1 MNAHKG
7 LFQGAD
13 VAGDLADPKP
23 TSVGPVQC
31 GTRVSGDRGCSCVAD
46 QGARSDQGDPRGAC
60 VGADRGAES
69 GCHCVADEAGDR

>member
-46 QGARSDQGDPRGAC
+46 QGARSVMAIREEPVSERIVEQR
-60 VGADRGAES
+60 AD
-69 GCHCVADEAGDR
+69 VIV